1 MQRYHNATIRNA
13 QAARRLKLGFELP
26 NSSYYLLNRTPGLFE
41 LEDYNFFVQHPFRQ
55 HRIRRLSDPEFAY
68 VWRFD
73 DPTIGEDAVA
83 LLRRDERGFSKA
95 YAFLFIRD
103 PDSLSE
109 TSTVTAFY
117 NLIRV
122 NSGPHFVDLCDQSFR
137 GPVTDQRQTTR
148 RCPVCSRAA

>member
-1 MQRYHNATIRNA
+1 MQRYHNVLIRSA
-13 QAARRLKLGFELP
+13 QAARRLKLGFELA

-55 HRIRRLSDPEFAY
+55 HRIRRLSSPEFTY

-83 LLRRDERGFSKA
+83 LLRRDELGFSKT
-95 YAFLFIRD
+95 YTFFPFRD

-109 TSTVTAFY
+109 ETTVAAFY
-117 NLIRV
+117 NLV
-122 NSGPHFVDLCDQSFR
+122 KLNSGPHFVDICDQSFR
-137 GPVTDQRQTTR
+137 GPVVDQRQTIR